1 MSERGREGGMKCS
14 LLLFYAVRSAKSV
27 KEKERKM
34 LIQQLRIEAAGLC
47 PVLSQTVPYGVAYH
61 HSGNGNYCFIF
72 TFFPQV

>member
-1 MSERGREGGMKCS
+1 M
-14 LLLFYAVRSAKSV
+14 FIIIRSAKSV

-61 HSGNGNYCFIF
+61 HSGKGNYCSIF
-72 TFFPQV
+72 TFSRQV